1 MEEQMKVLN
10 LVTLI
15 LVIIGGLDLGINGL
29 SNFDVLA
36 GIFGG
41 PGAVLTR
48 IVYVILGLS
57 ALWQLVPFFRAVSS
71 GEVTAERNVG

>member
-1 MEEQMKVLN
+1 LKVKVLN

-41 PGAVLTR
+41 PAGAVTR
-48 IVYVILGLS
+48 IVYVILGLC
-57 ALWQLVPFFRAVSS
+57 ALWQLVPFFRSFGS
-71 GEVTAERNVG
+71 DEVPAERNLS

>member
-1 MEEQMKVLN
+1 MKVLN

-29 SNFDVLA
+29 TNFDVLA

-41 PGAVLTR
+41 AGGVLTR
-48 IVYVILGLS
+48 IVYVILGLC
-57 ALWQLVPFFRAVSS
+57 ALWQLVPFFQAWSS
-71 GEVTAERNVG
+71 TEIEAERHAG